1 MGAYLSTPNTDKVSE
16 QKQNDLFRYGSSSMQ
31 GWRQKQEDAHLGELT
46 FGAHDTLASD
56 TGFFAVFDGHGGG
69 EVSKY
74 AATKIKQHFQQVS
87 TIGSNSTDEEFQRII
102 MDLDLDIREHFTNL
116 CNVAENTNVT
126 VIEGNENGN
135 ERETVQDLINEELR
149 VARSGNA
156 QMTREQAT
164 QLMMKVLYLQNKGD
178 DRSQNLSDSMGCT
191 AVSALIIPNKDEEGK
206 IISYTVKATN
216 SGDSRVLV
224 WQQAS
229 SEVHGTKDH
238 KPNDPEEKA
247 RIEAAGGEVREMN
260 AGTDRVQYRVNGNLN
275 LCRALG
281 DYEYK
286 KSEELPQEQQM
297 ITSCPDVYT
306 WVCTP
311 GDIVV
316 LACDGIFDVL
326 SNEETI
332 QFVKDR
338 IDTTPLAEI
347 CRQCMDH
354 CMSDDPKETHGIG
367 GDNMT
372 IEIVHL
378 IGGLD
383 SNLQQQFPPNGP
395 EMEVEVQNE
404 TMQGTN

>member
-1 MGAYLSTPNTDKVSE
+1 MGAYLSTPNTDKESDQNE
-16 QKQNDLFRYGSSSMQ
+16 NDLFRYGSSSMQ
-31 GWRQKQEDAHLGELT
+31 GWRQKQEDAHLGCME
-46 FGAHDTLASD
+46 FGEHETLVPE

-74 AATKIKQHFQQVS
+74 AATRIKEHFHQVS
-87 TIGSNSTDEEFQRII
+87 TIGSESSDQDFQKII
-102 MDLDLDIREHFTNL
+102 MGLDLDIREHFTNL
-116 CNVAENTNVT
+116 CNEETNAVSN
-126 VIEGNENGN
+126 NENN
-135 ERETVQDLINEELR
+135 SERETVQDLINEELR

-164 QLMMKVLYLQNKGD
+164 QLMMKVLYLQNRGE
-178 DRSQNLSDSMGCT
+178 DRTQNLSDSMGCT
-191 AVSALIIPNKDEEGK
+191 CVSATIIPKKDEEGK
-206 IISYTVKATN
+206 IISYIVKATN

-260 AGTDRVQYRVNGNLN
+260 AGNDRVQYRVNGNLN

-281 DYEYK
+281 DFEYK

-326 SNEETI
+326 TNEETI

-338 IDTTPLAEI
+338 IDSTPLAEI

-383 SNLQQQFPPNGP
+383 SNLRQQFPPNAP
-395 EMEVEVQNE
+395 EMEVENE